1 MTEVGNQRDVRARV
15 NYVRNRPVESETT
28 LTFVSEAEEEST
40 MLTLPGREVWIRDSR
55 GGNASLA
62 VEGFE
67 LIEHESAVASLDN
80 IELDPAA
87 NARYTEELCELAKDF
102 SGASTILA
110 LGGAK
115 QRFSEAATDRLAP
128 LKNARPARYPHA
140 DNTDASSAEQI
151 RFFVE
156 DLHGM
161 QLKDYRRAALY
172 NLWRCLTEPPQDAPL
187 AVCDAR
193 SIAPRDE
200 VTITAITEVLGVGE
214 VRHDTT
220 SYTYNPA
227 HRWHYFPDMTPG
239 EVLVFKTHD
248 TDPAQ
253 PKRVAHTAF
262 ENPDCPPGTHPR
274 ASAEVRLLAL
284 FD

>member
-1 MTEVGNQRDVRARV
+1 MGEANTQRGIHAEV
-15 NYVRNRPVESETT
+15 NYVRNRPAPGEPD
-28 LTFVSEAEEEST
+28 LTFVSEAEEQST
-40 MLTLPGREVWIRDSR
+40 MLTLPGREVWIHDSR
-55 GGNASLA
+55 GSSASLA

-67 LIEHESAVASLDN
+67 LFQHKSAVATLDN
-80 IELDPAA
+80 IELDAES
-87 NARYTEELCELAKDF
+87 NAQYVEELCALARDF
-102 SGASTILA
+102 SGAAKILA

-140 DNTDASSAEQI
+140 DNTDTSSAEQI

-156 DLHGM
+156 DLHGLAM
-161 QLKDYRRAALY
+161 GDYRRAALY
-172 NLWRCLTEPPQDAPL
+172 NLWRCLSEPPQDAPL

-193 SIAPRDE
+193 SIDPADE

-227 HRWHYFPDMTPG
+227 HRWHYFPDMTPQ
-239 EVLVFKTHD
+239 ELLVFKTHD
-248 TDPAQ
+248 TDPTQ

-262 ENPDCPPGTHPR
+262 DNRECPPRTHPR
-274 ASAEVRLLAL
+274 ASAEVRLMAL